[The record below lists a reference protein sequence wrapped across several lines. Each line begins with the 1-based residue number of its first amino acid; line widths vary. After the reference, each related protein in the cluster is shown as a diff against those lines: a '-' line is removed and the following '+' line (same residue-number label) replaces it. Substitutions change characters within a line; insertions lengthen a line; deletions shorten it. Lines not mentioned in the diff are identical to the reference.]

1 MRILR
6 DPYATF
12 HALVDTP
19 LKRGLL
25 SGVLILSAVSLP
37 FLLVPFEDFRYGDEP
52 YQAYCCAHYERA
64 YLGML
69 SFFAGNLWMKA
80 FGQTIVSLRVLMT
93 VCYILSAAI
102 GCAYVRHR
110 GFSILKT
117 AAVFLTC
124 TFGITLSYLP
134 LYGWDAGA
142 YPYTALGI
150 LSALMYLERPGWK
163 YAAAIGLSAALMTL
177 ARLPLAAY
185 LPLCLAVMFLR
196 RRTDAGGM
204 RPWMKD
210 AAVVL
215 VTFLLTAIALTTIM
229 TGSPM
234 NYLGSIKPENTV
246 AAHSINDADWI
257 IDRCVKLAYAAYPM
271 LMPGCVALLLSVIF
285 SKAKRGSAALA
296 LFAVAALYYALRGA
310 VWNLG
315 DLRYFFWSNSGIIIT
330 AAFVTMFFGPL
341 HRLTKPVNGGCAADR
356 RRISPMAAS
365 VILAT
370 FALLQAFGSNS
381 LVERIGWG
389 LAMTF
394 GFGVFSREFLHTPR
408 FTFYFIS
415 FTAAVTFG
423 FFVLK
428 ARTLSQVYGEPV
440 RLNYAT
446 VYNGT
451 RPFGDEYHVVESIDS
466 IKFLSDNTEAMG
478 MRQVVVGRAAS
489 CYNFGIGEKGIN
501 AGILFDVYTEDLYRD
516 YRCQNAEN
524 DAEIVVCLNVDRD
537 SVFETYLGDNGYN
550 HYFSTYYPCLSVWVK
565 DSAAGMLPQ
574 NPFTQW
580 GYRPGRLPGRDG

>member
-1 MRILR
+1 
-6 DPYATF
+6 
-12 HALVDTP
+12 
-19 LKRGLL
+19 
-25 SGVLILSAVSLP
+25 
-37 FLLVPFEDFRYGDEP
+37 
-52 YQAYCCAHYERA
+52 
-64 YLGML
+64 
-69 SFFAGNLWMKA
+69 
-80 FGQTIVSLRVLMT
+80 
-93 VCYILSAAI
+93 
-102 GCAYVRHR
+102 
-110 GFSILKT
+110 
-117 AAVFLTC
+117 
-124 TFGITLSYLP
+124 
-134 LYGWDAGA
+134 
-142 YPYTALGI
+142 
-150 LSALMYLERPGWK
+150 
-163 YAAAIGLSAALMTL
+163 
-177 ARLPLAAY
+177 
-185 LPLCLAVMFLR
+185 
-196 RRTDAGGM
+196 
-204 RPWMKD
+204 MKD

-451 RPFGDEYHVVESIDS
+451 RPFGDEYH
-466 IKFLSDNTEAMG
+466 
-478 MRQVVVGRAAS
+478 
-489 CYNFGIGEKGIN
+489 
-501 AGILFDVYTEDLYRD
+501 
-516 YRCQNAEN
+516 
-524 DAEIVVCLNVDRD
+524 
-537 SVFETYLGDNGYN
+537 
-550 HYFSTYYPCLSVWVK
+550 
-565 DSAAGMLPQ
+565 
-574 NPFTQW
+574 
-580 GYRPGRLPGRDG
+580 